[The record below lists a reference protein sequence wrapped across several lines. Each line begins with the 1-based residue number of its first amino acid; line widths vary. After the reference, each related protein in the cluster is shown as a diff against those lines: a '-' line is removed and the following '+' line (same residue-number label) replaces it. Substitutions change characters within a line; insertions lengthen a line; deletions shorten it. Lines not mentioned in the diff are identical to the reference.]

1 MSDPLVFV
9 GTYTRGASEG
19 IYVCR
24 MDPATGGLEQVATA
38 SGIANPSFR
47 ALHPHSPH
55 LYAVHEGGEGSV
67 SAFAM
72 DAESGELTHLNQQ
85 PSGGAGPCHLTVD
98 QTGRSVIVANYGSGS
113 AAVLPID
120 DDGRLAPPSHVVQH
134 EGSSVHP
141 QRQEGPHAHSVTIDP
156 SNRFVF
162 VADLGVD
169 KVMIYELDLDAG
181 KLAPSEVSSVGVA
194 PGAGPRHF
202 DFHPSGRYAYLINE
216 LGNTIVAYQYDG
228 ASGAL
233 TEVQTVPT
241 LPADFDGRSTCA
253 DIHVAPS
260 GRFVYGSNRG
270 HDSIVIY
277 AIDGETGSLT
287 YVGHEPTGGET
298 PRNFGIDPTGTL
310 LLAANQNSDTIV
322 AFRVDEES
330 GRLSPTGATAFV
342 PAPVCVKFA
351 VP

>member
-1 MSDPLVFV
+1 MANPLVFI

-24 MDPATGGLEQVATA
+24 MDPATGALEQVSTA
-38 SGIANPSFR
+38 SGIANPSFL
-47 ALHPHSPH
+47 ALHPHSPY
-55 LYAVHEGGEGSV
+55 LYAVHEGGQGSV
-67 SAFAM
+67 SAFAV
-72 DAESGELTHLNQQ
+72 DLDSGELTHLNQQ

-98 QTGRSVIVANYGSGS
+98 QTGRFVLVANYGSGS
-113 AAVLPID
+113 AAILPVG
-120 DDGRLAPPSHVVQH
+120 DDGRLAPPSGVAQH

-162 VADLGVD
+162 VADLGLD
-169 KVMIYELDLDAG
+169 KVMIYELDPDAG
-181 KLAPSEVSSVGVA
+181 KLSPSEVGSVGVA
-194 PGAGPRHF
+194 PGSGPRHF

-216 LGNTIVAYQYDG
+216 LGNTIVAYQYDE

-233 TEVQTVPT
+233 TELQTVPT
-241 LPADFDGRSTCA
+241 LPTDFSGQSTCA
-253 DIHVAPS
+253 DIHVASS

-287 YVGHEPTGGET
+287 YVGHELTGGKT
-298 PRNFGIDPTGTL
+298 PRNFGIDPAGTL

-322 AFRVDEES
+322 SFRVDANS
-330 GRLSPTGATAFV
+330 GQLSPTGATASV

-351 VP
+351 DR

>member
-1 MSDPLVFV
+1 MSDPLVFI
-9 GTYTRGASEG
+9 GTYTRGASEA

-24 MDPATGGLEQVATA
+24 MDPATGALEQVATA
-38 SGIANPSFR
+38 SGIANPSFL
-47 ALHPHSPH
+47 ALHPHSPR

-67 SAFAM
+67 SAFAVEP
-72 DAESGELTHLNQQ
+72 ESGQLTHLNQQ

-98 QTGRSVIVANYGSGS
+98 QTGRFVLVANYGSGS
-113 AAVLPID
+113 AAVLPIE
-120 DDGRLAPPSHVVQH
+120 DDGRLASPSHVVQH

-162 VADLGVD
+162 VADLGLD
-169 KVMIYELDLDAG
+169 KVMVYELGLDAG
-181 KLAPSEVSSVGVA
+181 KLAPSEVGSVGVA

-216 LGNTIVAYQYDG
+216 LGNTIVAYRYDG

-233 TEVQTVPT
+233 AELQTVPT
-241 LPADFDGRSTCA
+241 LPADFEGRSTCA
-253 DIHVAPS
+253 DVHVAPS
-260 GRFVYGSNRG
+260 GHFVYGSNRG

-277 AIDGETGSLT
+277 AIDAETGRLT
-287 YVGHEPTGGET
+287 YVGHEPTGGQT

-322 AFRVDEES
+322 AFRVDTDS
-330 GRLSPTGATAFV
+330 GRLSPTGATATV